1 MGAFIQN
8 PRRSPRVPLRLPAE
22 VTQHGASWLG
32 EIEDF
37 GPGGCLVRSPRV
49 LAQGAGL
56 RLVLRC
62 EEAGDALSV
71 AAQVAWL
78 KEDRSGVAFVP
89 RRAMAC
95 EDPKGFFDRIVAA
108 RPRLAANIERAPER
122 IALDSPLYFLP
133 APRAILDLEPD
144 ELSLLA
150 LGRNGI
156 GVESLLASA
165 HLGDERSLRAL
176 FGLFE
181 KGVFTL
187 ALGKA
192 SDPWKWRALL
202 NELRPS
208 PASPP
213 ARTAEP
219 VPPLAGPPPGAANV
233 ALRSHAALLRG
244 VAPAQ
249 RSTAAQARF
258 EQARA
263 AANRGQ
269 IHEALALLRQALAL
283 APRDPEISR
292 TLGLVAFQSR

>member
-22 VTQHGASWLG
+22 VTQHGASWPG

-49 LAQGAGL
+49 LAQGASL

-78 KEDRSGVAFVP
+78 KEDRSGVAFLP
-89 RRAMAC
+89 RRAIAC
-95 EDPKGFFDRIVAA
+95 EDPKGFFDRIVAV
-108 RPRLAANIERAPER
+108 RPRLAANIERTPER
-122 IALDSPLYFLP
+122 IALNAPLFFLP
-133 APRAILDLEPD
+133 APRAIVDLEPD

-150 LGRNGI
+150 LARNGI
-156 GVESLLASA
+156 GVEGLLASA

-213 ARTAEP
+213 ARSGEP
-219 VPPLAGPPPGAANV
+219 VPPLAGPPGVANA

-244 VAPAQ
+244 VAPAR
-249 RSTAAQARF
+249 RSPAAQARF